1 MRGIEEAKKLYEEK
15 GKGMIHSLF
24 PEYEGQIAVGLAGHG
39 SECFSFDDDISRDH
53 DFESGFCLWVTDEDD
68 VLIGPLA
75 TPPESK
81 AIPVNSGGVI
91 SVKRSASPTPMNTN
105 HR

>member
-53 DFESGFCLWVTDEDD
+53 DF
-68 VLIGPLA
+68 
-75 TPPESK
+75 
-81 AIPVNSGGVI
+81 
-91 SVKRSASPTPMNTN
+91 
-105 HR
+105 